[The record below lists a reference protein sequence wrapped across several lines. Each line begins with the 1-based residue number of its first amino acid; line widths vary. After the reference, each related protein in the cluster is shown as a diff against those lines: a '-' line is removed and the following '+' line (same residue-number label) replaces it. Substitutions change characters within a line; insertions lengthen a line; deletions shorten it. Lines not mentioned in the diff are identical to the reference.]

1 MWAQR
6 RAVAGPARL
15 VLAPVRGGDPTGVG
29 QGATRSRS
37 GRGAGPELRPL
48 SRLAGRWPASAGKSR
63 ERLAAFPEATAR
75 EPARRSA
82 GAARGGPESQSV
94 KLLSCCSSCSLV
106 DGFKTV
112 FIKQGMKYLHQ
123 ALSIPTI

>member
-1 MWAQR
+1 MWDR
-6 RAVAGPARL
+6 VPH
-15 VLAPVRGGDPTGVG
+15 
-29 QGATRSRS
+29 
-37 GRGAGPELRPL
+37 GAGAAGARGQSCGRCRAWRDAGQRQRGRAASASLPFLRP
-48 SRLAGRWPASAGKSR
+48 P
-63 ERLAAFPEATAR
+63 TAR